1 MLYGVDDYN
10 LSRRR
15 PLVLLVVAVAAV
27 WGVLYFRNPSATFF
41 SPWSPPAAPAQPTG
55 LLSGSFGAIASNGDS
70 VIGMPTISPSKID
83 SVLASYNSPATGT
96 GQVMYDLGVKYGID
110 PAFCLAFF
118 IHESTAGTKGVATV
132 TKSVGNIRVTPGY
145 DSYQGYRRY
154 NSWEEGIEDWYIL
167 IRDLY
172 INDWNLTTIDQ
183 ILPVY
188 APPADNN
195 DTEAYIATVR
205 NLINTWRIEGQG
217 Q

>member
-1 MLYGVDDYN
+1 MLYGFDDYN
-10 LSRRR
+10 STRRR

-27 WGVLYFRNPSATFF
+27 WAVLHFRNPDAPFF
-41 SPWSPPAAPAQPTG
+41 SPWSAPAKAAAPATG
-55 LLSGSFGAIASNGDS
+55 LLSGSFGAVSGDS
-70 VIGMPTISPSKID
+70 IIGPPTISASKID

-118 IHESTAGTKGVATV
+118 IHESTAGTAGVATV

-154 NSWEEGIEDWYIL
+154 PTWEAGIEDWYKL
-167 IRDLY
+167 IRELY
-172 INDWNLTTIDQ
+172 IDGWQLTTIEQ

-195 DTEAYIATVR
+195 DTEHYIGTVR
-205 NLINTWRIEGQG
+205 TLINTWRAQGQG